1 MESAAALLCL
11 LLCTLHLT
19 AGAPA
24 KPRYVVLFPSVLYYP
39 YPGKVHIH
47 LMDLDE
53 PVRVTLHLASS
64 HSIPNIT
71 LEAQGSDILQLN
83 WPRFSNISTPPA
95 EIHEVAHLHVSI
107 QGGSL
112 QVSEEK
118 EVLVKAPELGTFVQT
133 DKNVYK
139 PGQTV
144 KFRIVRL
151 DQNFIPNNR
160 ELPLVA
166 VQDPSGNRV
175 AEWREVSPRQGIVD
189 LSFPL
194 VAETA
199 LGTYI
204 IEVEG
209 KRHYFSVKD
218 YGAPHFEGLIRLPRV
233 VTVKDEKIPLHV
245 CGRYPSGRTF
255 RGRAEGMLCHDY
267 DYIFQEGSERICAEF
282 KGQTRRN
289 GCFSTKVPLASFNL
303 TSFYQAQLYA
313 HALLLEEGTGMWRL
327 ANKSCMF
334 VSETAKIT
342 FENNDEFYKSGIPY
356 TGTMLLKGTNISALM
371 GKEFLLVVN
380 TGRGTQRKTLR
391 MDGSGR
397 ASFQLDTSGWT
408 EGVFLRGELKDDPPA
423 LEHKGKKYLEHPMA
437 SLYPF
442 SLSSN
447 CESLLRIRKVEKKLH
462 CSQPQT
468 LWVDYMFDEKAVGIK
483 LQSTD
488 VVFLVL
494 AKGTIVTVLR
504 KELPAGAGLR
514 GSFSLELPIGPELA
528 PKAKV
533 LGYAVLPNGE
543 MVAHSIELNVAKCF
557 PNKVNLSFSE
567 QRALVGSRLRLKV
580 QAAPGSLCA
589 IYTVDQ
595 RMWSSGLKDKLKP
608 STVFN
613 LFPVFSED
621 RYPFEVEKSN
631 SPRCWI
637 NRFKDE
643 VAMAPP
649 INCYDAPGSRLKD
662 CFRILW
668 RREVLEPV
676 IQPDSDSLVQNADL
690 KTVTNTQLGSAPSIQ
705 SQRFSY
711 SQGAGTEK
719 DVMEEDTGM
728 QMDFFATWLWELVPV
743 GEGGSAEM
751 AVTVPDAITK
761 WEARMFCMSPLG
773 LGMAPATTLT
783 AFKPFLVE
791 LALPYGVV
799 HHEAFTLVATVVNYL
814 RQCLQVQ
821 VMLAESAEL
830 EVLADMGKGAYRG
843 CVCADEER
851 TFQWSVRATSLGEV
865 NVTVVA
871 KALHTKK
878 LCGTEVP
885 VVPAQGHV
893 DTETKLLRV
902 QPPELMNYVVTSPA
916 VFYHPHTAMLW
927 VHLSGLH
934 EPVQVTI
941 QLQRADGTHN
951 ITLLERKVQEPHLY
965 LNVTFP
971 APAPAKGKEEIV
983 DLHVSIQGDSLDVS
997 EKKKVMLRAL
1007 EPGIFIQTDKAV
1019 YKPGQQVKFRI
1030 VSLDKDF
1037 APSDKKLPLV
1047 ILKDPSQNRIAQWRK
1062 VSPRQ
1067 GIVDLSLPLAAEP
1080 ALGTYI
1086 IEVEGKRHYF
1096 SVEEYVLPKFEVTI
1110 DLPTVV
1116 LEKDKK
1122 IQVEI
1127 CGRYTYGKPVQGK
1140 VQASLCQHI
1149 GIWYSPFVQTQS
1161 CIEVSGQTEKNGC
1174 FSTEV
1179 LLAAFNLT
1187 SFMYGKKFQVQASL
1201 VEDGTGL
1208 EQKNTKSCE
1217 ILPEIFTVTFE
1228 NNDDFYKPGIPYTG
1242 TPNLGH
1248 LPFHLQ
1254 MLLTRADGAVMP
1266 QKQLL
1271 LIVHQQGKD
1280 KSQTFLTDRS
1290 GRVFF
1295 ELETSGWSGMVTLHA
1310 QVNETAHSQNDG
1322 TYQDAYAYLSPFFSA
1337 SRSFLQIHRLE
1348 SELPCGQPQQL
1359 WVDYIFI
1366 KKALGTETENLDV
1379 VFLVLAKGTIV
1390 TILRKELPAGA
1401 GLRGS
1406 FSLELPIGPELA
1418 PKAKVLGY
1426 TVLPNG
1432 EMVAHSIELN
1442 VAKCFPNKVKM
1453 AFSEDRALPGSALR
1467 LEMVAAPGSLCAVRA
1482 VDRSVLLL
1490 KPEAELNTEVPCDY
1504 LLLGWGYSSCC
1515 VSDMDNLFSFS
1526 QNAALKLF
1534 TNANTSDVCKK
1545 TFGMPGIVGLQG
1557 PRVALHS
1564 QDHHLRIETHAREV
1578 TGHSGIPVPVQEEQ
1592 PAPRTYFPETWL
1604 WDLVPVGEG
1613 GSAEMAVT
1621 VPDAITKWEAG
1632 MFCMSPLGLG
1642 MAPATTLTAFKPFFV
1657 ELALPYAV
1665 VRHEVFT
1672 LVATVFNYLR
1682 QCLRVQVTLAESAE
1696 LEVSA
1701 SADEVYSGCICADEA
1716 RTFRW
1721 GVRATNLGQV
1731 NITVSTE
1738 ALSSK
1743 ELCGNEMPV
1752 VPAQG
1757 RVDTVIKPLL
1767 VQPGGILVE
1776 KAHNSLLC
1784 QEADEEISL
1793 EIPANILEGS
1803 QRAHVTVMGDILG
1816 NALQNLDSLL
1826 AMPYGCGEQNMVR
1839 FAPNIY
1845 IQQYL
1850 EKSGQLRPD
1859 IRAKA
1864 QGFLQSGY
1872 QRELLYKHDD
1882 GSYSAFGKSDS
1893 SGNTWLTAFVLKSFG
1908 QARAYVAIEERHITD
1923 ALRWLQKQQQKTGC
1937 FRSVGK
1943 LFNNALQGG
1952 ISDELSL
1959 SAYVTAAMLELGLSP
1974 TDPMVSSALR
1984 CLEVSAADD
1993 PYTQALL
2000 AYVFG
2005 LAGRGEQQQAQLQS
2019 LAQHSVS
2026 AEGQLSWRR
2035 QGKAL
2040 PSSQPSWAAAAPAE
2054 VEMTAYVLLAY
2065 LSQPQVSSDNLGTA
2079 SQIVRWLSRQQN
2091 PYGGFASTQD
2101 TVVAL
2106 QALAKY
2112 AALTYSSNGDFT
2124 VTVTSPAGTAQDFV
2138 LLNSTRLVL
2147 QRAALQEL
2155 PGTYRVQARGQG
2167 CALVQATLRY
2177 NVPPPP
2183 STGTF
2188 DLHVETEP
2196 RECRGDASTRFRLLL
2211 RARYTGERPTTN
2223 MVVIEAK
2230 LPSGYIPEKSS
2241 VVELK
2246 RQELVKKVEVQP
2258 DQVTIYLDQLTKEE
2272 KTFAFTATQ
2281 DFPVRNL
2288 QPAAVTLYDYYET
2301 GDRTDA
2307 AYSAPCSSEADG
2319 EQQENF

>member
-1 MESAAALLCL
+1 
-11 LLCTLHLT
+11 
-19 AGAPA
+19 
-24 KPRYVVLFPSVLYYP
+24 
-39 YPGKVHIH
+39 
-47 LMDLDE
+47 
-53 PVRVTLHLASS
+53 
-64 HSIPNIT
+64 
-71 LEAQGSDILQLN
+71 
-83 WPRFSNISTPPA
+83 
-95 EIHEVAHLHVSI
+95 
-107 QGGSL
+107 
-112 QVSEEK
+112 
-118 EVLVKAPELGTFVQT
+118 
-133 DKNVYK
+133 
-139 PGQTV
+139 
-144 KFRIVRL
+144 
-151 DQNFIPNNR
+151 
-160 ELPLVA
+160 
-166 VQDPSGNRV
+166 
-175 AEWREVSPRQGIVD
+175 
-189 LSFPL
+189 
-194 VAETA
+194 
-199 LGTYI
+199 
-204 IEVEG
+204 
-209 KRHYFSVKD
+209 
-218 YGAPHFEGLIRLPRV
+218 
-233 VTVKDEKIPLHV
+233 
-245 CGRYPSGRTF
+245 
-255 RGRAEGMLCHDY
+255 
-267 DYIFQEGSERICAEF
+267 
-282 KGQTRRN
+282 
-289 GCFSTKVPLASFNL
+289 
-303 TSFYQAQLYA
+303 
-313 HALLLEEGTGMWRL
+313 
-327 ANKSCMF
+327 
-334 VSETAKIT
+334 
-342 FENNDEFYKSGIPY
+342 
-356 TGTMLLKGTNISALM
+356 
-371 GKEFLLVVN
+371 
-380 TGRGTQRKTLR
+380 
-391 MDGSGR
+391 
-397 ASFQLDTSGWT
+397 
-408 EGVFLRGELKDDPPA
+408 
-423 LEHKGKKYLEHPMA
+423 
-437 SLYPF
+437 
-442 SLSSN
+442 
-447 CESLLRIRKVEKKLH
+447 
-462 CSQPQT
+462 
-468 LWVDYMFDEKAVGIK
+468 
-483 LQSTD
+483 
-488 VVFLVL
+488 
-494 AKGTIVTVLR
+494 
-504 KELPAGAGLR
+504 
-514 GSFSLELPIGPELA
+514 
-528 PKAKV
+528 
-533 LGYAVLPNGE
+533 
-543 MVAHSIELNVAKCF
+543 
-557 PNKVNLSFSE
+557 
-567 QRALVGSRLRLKV
+567 
-580 QAAPGSLCA
+580 
-589 IYTVDQ
+589 
-595 RMWSSGLKDKLKP
+595 
-608 STVFN
+608 
-613 LFPVFSED
+613 
-621 RYPFEVEKSN
+621 
-631 SPRCWI
+631 
-637 NRFKDE
+637 
-643 VAMAPP
+643 
-649 INCYDAPGSRLKD
+649 
-662 CFRILW
+662 
-668 RREVLEPV
+668 
-676 IQPDSDSLVQNADL
+676 
-690 KTVTNTQLGSAPSIQ
+690 
-705 SQRFSY
+705 
-711 SQGAGTEK
+711 
-719 DVMEEDTGM
+719 
-728 QMDFFATWLWELVPV
+728 
-743 GEGGSAEM
+743 
-751 AVTVPDAITK
+751 
-761 WEARMFCMSPLG
+761 
-773 LGMAPATTLT
+773 
-783 AFKPFLVE
+783 
-791 LALPYGVV
+791 
-799 HHEAFTLVATVVNYL
+799 
-814 RQCLQVQ
+814 
-821 VMLAESAEL
+821 
-830 EVLADMGKGAYRG
+830 
-843 CVCADEER
+843 
-851 TFQWSVRATSLGEV
+851 
-865 NVTVVA
+865 
-871 KALHTKK
+871 
-878 LCGTEVP
+878 
-885 VVPAQGHV
+885 
-893 DTETKLLRV
+893 
-902 QPPELMNYVVTSPA
+902 YVVTSPA
-916 VFYHPHTAMLW
+916 VIYHPHTAMLW

-934 EPVQVTI
+934 EPIQVTI

-951 ITLLERKVQEPHLY
+951 ITLLERRVQEPHLY
-965 LNVTFP
+965 LNITFP
-971 APAPAKGKEEIV
+971 APAPTKGKEEIV
-983 DLHVSIQGDSLDVS
+983 DLHISIQGDFLDVS

-1037 APSDKKLPLV
+1037 TPSDKK
-1047 ILKDPSQNRIAQWRK
+1047 DPSGNRIAQWRE

-1086 IEVEGKRHYF
+1086 IEVEGKRHDF

-1110 DLPTVV
+1110 DLPAVV

-1149 GIWYSPFVQTQS
+1149 RIWYSPFVQTQS

-1179 LLAAFNLT
+1179 LLTAFNLT
-1187 SFMYGKKFQVQASL
+1187 SYTYGKKFQVHASL

-1208 EQKNTKSCE
+1208 EQKTTKSCE

-1228 NNDDFYKPGIPYTG
+1228 NTDDFYKPGIPYTG
-1242 TPNLGH
+1242 T
-1248 LPFHLQ
+1248 
-1254 MLLTRADGAVMP
+1254 MLLTRADGTVMP
-1266 QKQLL
+1266 EKQLL
-1271 LIVHQQGKD
+1271 LVVHQQGKD
-1280 KSQTFLTDRS
+1280 TSQTFLTDRS
-1290 GRVFF
+1290 GRASFR
-1295 ELETSGWSGMVTLHA
+1295 LETSGWSGMVTLRA
-1310 QVNETAHSQNDG
+1310 QVNETAHTQSDD
-1322 TYQDAYAYLSPFFSA
+1322 TYRDAYAYLSPFFSA
-1337 SRSFLQIHRLE
+1337 SRSFLRIRRLE

-1359 WVDYIFI
+1359 WADYIFS
-1366 KKALGTETENLDV
+1366 KKALGTEPESLDV

-1390 TILRKELPAGA
+1390 TVLRKELPAEA
-1401 GLRGS
+1401 GLRGF

-1426 TVLPNG
+1426 VVLPNG
-1432 EMVAHSIELN
+1432 EMVADSTELN

-1467 LEMVAAPGSLCAVRA
+1467 LELVAAPGSLCAVRA

-1490 KPEAELNTEVPCDY
+1490 KPEAELNTEAVYKVLPEFNYPGSIQDPPPCSTFFWDY
-1504 LLLGWGYSSCC
+1504 LRFPIPVIPIVPRQRHFFHPARRHPLPPLFWRNSQ
-1515 VSDMDNLFSFS
+1515 MDTYKLF

-1545 TFGMPGIVGLQG
+1545 TFGMPGIVGVQG
-1557 PRVALHS
+1557 PRVALRS
-1564 QDHHLRIETHAREV
+1564 QDHDLLKETEAGEV
-1578 TGHSGIPVPVQEEQ
+1578 MGRGGIPIVPAQEEP

-1613 GSAEMAVT
+1613 GSTEMAVT

-1642 MAPATTLTAFKPFFV
+1642 LAPATTLTAFKPFFV

-1665 VRHEVFT
+1665 VRHEAFT

-1682 QCLRVQVTLAESAE
+1682 QCLWVQVTLAESAE

-1701 SADEVYSGCICADEA
+1701 STDEVYSGCICADEA

-1721 GVRATNLGQV
+1721 GVRATNLGEV

-1776 KAHNSLLC
+1776 KAYNSLLC
-1784 QEADEEISL
+1784 QEAAEEISL

-1826 AMPYGCGEQNMVR
+1826 AMPYGCGEQNMVH

-1923 ALRWLQKQQQKTGC
+1923 ALRWLQKKQQKTGC

-1952 ISDELSL
+1952 VSDELSL

-1974 TDPMVSSALR
+1974 VDPMVTSALR
-1984 CLEVSAADD
+1984 CLEASAADD
-1993 PYTQALL
+1993 PYTRALL

-2005 LAGRGEQQQAQLQS
+2005 LAGRREQQQAQLQS

-2026 AEGQLSWRR
+2026 AEGQLSWQRK
-2035 QGKAL
+2035 GKAL

-2138 LLNSTRLVL
+2138 LHNSNRLVL

-2155 PGTYRVQARGQG
+2155 PGTYRVRARGQG

-2177 NVPPPP
+2177 NMPPPP

-2196 RECRGDASTRFRLLL
+2196 RECRGDASTRFHLLL
-2211 RARYTGERPTTN
+2211 RAWYTGGRPTTN

-2230 LPSGYIPEKSS
+2230 LPSGYIPDKRS

-2246 RQELVKKVEVQP
+2246 RQKLVKKVEVQP

-2272 KTFAFTATQ
+2272 KTFVFTATQ

-2288 QPAAVTLYDYYET
+2288 QPATVTLYDYYET

-2307 AYSAPCSSEADG
+2307 AYSAPCSSGRDRG
-2319 EQQENF
+2319 VTPPS